1 MCAPWYILF
10 LWCSELSRGWKVFFR
25 LWFHFSLRSYLS
37 SRQKNMDYSSLNGIA
52 HSDIGNIDKI
62 IIYYDV
68 NCQYCVNFENWLKA
82 SWDYLPYPTGKTT
95 YFGIG
100 AFHIS
105 GHIPHCFPCHA
116 PYFIPGASVID
127 GEVLETLWSTLNQV
141 SPSAQVASLPSRS
154 EMLDDHM
161 LNSNWNK
168 LLNIGKVLDC
178 PTCLAN

>member
-1 MCAPWYILF
+1 
-10 LWCSELSRGWKVFFR
+10 
-25 LWFHFSLRSYLS
+25 
-37 SRQKNMDYSSLNGIA
+37 MDYSSSNGIA
-52 HSDIGNIDKI
+52 HSNIGDNDKI

-68 NCQYCVNFENWLKA
+68 NCQYCVNFENRLKA
-82 SWDYLPYPTGKTT
+82 SRDYLPYPTGKTT

-105 GHIPHCFPCHA
+105 GHISHCFPCHA
-116 PYFIPGASVID
+116 PHFIPGAGVID

-161 LNSNWNK
+161 LDSNWNK
-168 LLNIGKVLDC
+168 LLNIGKVLDY
-178 PTCLAN
+178 PTCLSNNIF